1 MGTRRLI
8 GTAMVGLAL
17 CAVNAAVGQTCG
29 FGGGLLP
36 FVPGA
41 GWPDG
46 HQGFVRLVNTWST
59 AGAVEFTA
67 TDDAGNAYDL
77 SIQVGPGAIVHFN
90 SDDLEYG
97 NSEKG
102 GLVGTGAAPV
112 LGHWR
117 VCFPLGAHGVVP
129 TAYIR
134 TQDGF
139 LTGMTTSVR
148 YGGAWDCPEGDQPC
162 AEWHIPIFNPASN
175 SNQVSRLRLVNNS
188 NADLP
193 LIISGTRG
201 DGTVNRDAAG
211 RALRVAGV
219 LSAAN
224 VRELTALE
232 LETGAG
238 LEGKL
243 APGVDTDG
251 SVIPLGMI
259 GPARGKWRLRVR
271 SKGLAD
277 SGELVI
283 VNLMATPTGHVTNL
297 SADSVDAWL
306 RR

>member
-8 GTAMVGLAL
+8 GAATAGLAL
-17 CAVNAAVGQTCG
+17 CAVNAAAGQTCG
-29 FGGGLLP
+29 FGAELLP

-77 SIQVGPGAIVHFN
+77 SIQVGPDATLHFN

-97 NSEKG
+97 NWEKG
-102 GLVGTGAAPV
+102 ELAGTGAVPMR
-112 LGHWR
+112 GHWR
-117 VCFPLGAHGVVP
+117 LCFPLGAHGVFP

-139 LTGMTTSVR
+139 LTDMTTSVR
-148 YGGAWDCPEGDQPC
+148 YGGAWDCPEGDEPC
-162 AEWHIPIFNPASN
+162 AEWRIPIFNPASN

-188 NADLP
+188 NADLS
-193 LIISGTRG
+193 LIVSGTRG

-211 RALRVAGV
+211 RALQVTGI
-219 LSAAN
+219 LPAAN
-224 VRELTALE
+224 VRELTAAE
-232 LETGAG
+232 LETGVG
-238 LEGKL
+238 LDGKL
-243 APGVDTDG
+243 VPQVDADG
-251 SVIPLGMI
+251 TAIPLGMI
-259 GPARGKWRLRVR
+259 GPARGKWRLSVR
-271 SKGLAD
+271 STGLAD
-277 SGELVI
+277 SGQLVI